1 MHTTGDGGAIPQ
13 VRRSTYPHAYVH
25 VHATGKAE
33 YVLKCELSTMQKA
46 MYRMIQGQG
55 LCSVGAGGQI
65 RISGLNNVEMQLR
78 KVRSHPYL
86 HFNRGPSPDPTPH
99 PHPNPNPN
107 PNPDPDLALTSLI
120 LRCATTRTSTSTR
133 ISTRRHAP
141 PLQSTSTA
149 RRASLSFST
158 GYCRSCR
165 SWATGYS
172 RYPNPHLD
180 LTLSSPG
187 PLTVTVI
194 GCCRSCRSWASGY
207 SPSPRW
213 SSC

>member
-99 PHPNPNPN
+99 PHPHPHPHA
-107 PNPDPDLALTSLI
+107 NPDPDLSPNLINPQVCNHPYLHFNEDQYAEARATSPEHI
-120 LRCATTRTSTSTR
+120 YRTSGKFELLHR
-133 ISTRRHAP
+133 LLP
-141 PLQSTSTA
+141 KLQKLGH
-149 RRASLSFST
+149 RV
-158 GYCRSCR
+158 
-165 SWATGYS
+165 
-172 RYPNPHLD
+172 
-180 LTLSSPG
+180 LTLP
-187 PLTVTVI
+187 
-194 GCCRSCRSWASGY
+194 
-207 SPSPRW
+207 
-213 SSC
+213 